1 MDPEVG
7 PVEGFTSRTRE
18 LRDNIEIQYD
28 TIADILNV
36 MGEEGRLI
44 RRRKS
49 KKKVLWSLAEDG
61 NRKRTKSVE
70 KPPKTG
76 SHFPPPYTR
85 AREPVCFPQAQKR
98 AKTTALKPP
107 PKPDSKAQSEDRL
120 AGRQPYRSAPLRED
134 LTKWRHAQTVRL
146 ID

>member
-44 RRRKS
+44 RRRKG

-61 NRKRTKSVE
+61 NQKRTKSVE

-76 SHFPPPYTR
+76 S
-85 AREPVCFPQAQKR
+85 QN
-98 AKTTALKPP
+98 
-107 PKPDSKAQSEDRL
+107 SERNGNRFFSINTI
-120 AGRQPYRSAPLRED
+120 A
-134 LTKWRHAQTVRL
+134 
-146 ID
+146 

>member
-44 RRRKS
+44 RRRKG

-61 NRKRTKSVE
+61 NQKRTKSVE

-76 SHFPPPYTR
+76 SQNSERNGNRFVFHRHKKERRLPSLSPRRNPT
-85 AREPVCFPQAQKR
+85 VKLNQK
-98 AKTTALKPP
+98 T
-107 PKPDSKAQSEDRL
+107 D
-120 AGRQPYRSAPLRED
+120 
-134 LTKWRHAQTVRL
+134 
-146 ID
+146 

>member
-76 SHFPPPYTR
+76 SHSPPLIR
-85 AREPVCFPQAQKR
+85 ALGNRFVFHRHKKERRLPSLSPRRNPTVKLNQK
-98 AKTTALKPP
+98 T
-107 PKPDSKAQSEDRL
+107 D
-120 AGRQPYRSAPLRED
+120 
-134 LTKWRHAQTVRL
+134 
-146 ID
+146 